1 VTPLTGYPQRFHRIV
16 PAATAASGGVSI
28 LLCKR
33 PGFVFGDGCA
43 REGAASLASL
53 PQVTKSADFPF
64 CSLVGEGSGT
74 GGRAN
79 QFRAGVASAGV
90 RRLSRR
96 TLTPTTTLEGHFLS
110 DSPRFQQIN
119 PVLCGYYTESES
131 DGETTQPAQVRSL
144 LEQICKTEG
153 RLKAR

>member
-1 VTPLTGYPQRFHRIV
+1 MLLLGVYGEYSSRNQPISRFPRW
-16 PAATAASGGVSI
+16 T
-28 LLCKR
+28 L
-33 PGFVFGDGCA
+33 
-43 REGAASLASL
+43 
-53 PQVTKSADFPF
+53 SA
-64 CSLVGEGSGT
+64 VGS

-79 QFRAGVASAGV
+79 QFRAGVALHEDQ
-90 RRLSRR
+90 RLSWR

>member
-1 VTPLTGYPQRFHRIV
+1 
-16 PAATAASGGVSI
+16 
-28 LLCKR
+28 
-33 PGFVFGDGCA
+33 
-43 REGAASLASL
+43 
-53 PQVTKSADFPF
+53 
-64 CSLVGEGSGT
+64 
-74 GGRAN
+74 
-79 QFRAGVASAGV
+79 
-90 RRLSRR
+90 
-96 TLTPTTTLEGHFLS
+96 LEGHFLS

>member
-1 VTPLTGYPQRFHRIV
+1 MIT
-16 PAATAASGGVSI
+16 GVSRFSP
-28 LLCKR
+28 L
-33 PGFVFGDGCA
+33 
-43 REGAASLASL
+43 AAERS
-53 PQVTKSADFPF
+53 
-64 CSLVGEGSGT
+64 GERRVSEPS
-74 GGRAN
+74 
-79 QFRAGVASAGV
+79 FRAGVALHEDQ
-90 RRLSRR
+90 RLSWR